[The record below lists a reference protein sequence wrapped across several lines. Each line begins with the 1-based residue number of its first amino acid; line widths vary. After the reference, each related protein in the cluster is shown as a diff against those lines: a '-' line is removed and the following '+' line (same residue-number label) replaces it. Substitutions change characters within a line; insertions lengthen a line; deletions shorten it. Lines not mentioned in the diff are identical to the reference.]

1 MLGSARSLPAF
12 LQFDAYKVFGVVFVA
27 CVLVQGW
34 VWTGKWALDHR
45 VFVEGVHR
53 YAAGRPVDH
62 RHSVH
67 QYPATT
73 LLVPAGALAAA
84 GLSDDRALR
93 LTMSFLISLVAA
105 LTAAAAFL
113 IRPKTPWWAFVAW
126 LLVFQPLYTL
136 ATPPTALLALLA
148 AYFALLVLLARERN
162 AYSLPM
168 LAGIGVCGGA
178 MLATRLDISGVFL
191 AAATLYL
198 ASKRAAALLA
208 IPIFA
213 LASFFFFDPYLVFS
227 PIEQVSYII
236 KMIFFHA
243 LYLGSTNAIDSI
255 VYSSLFGVVSLVLA
269 GILLSSRRLQ
279 SLPPDFALF
288 LMAVSMVITLV
299 LFAGRHHPPW
309 LFYPAYLVWE
319 LLLPLI
325 VMDGIRALPE
335 KGTLRAFASPETIGI
350 ALAGIYLTYQLW
362 LFYFRVM

>member
-1 MLGSARSLPAF
+1 M
-12 LQFDAYKVFGVVFVA
+12 
-27 CVLVQGW
+27 
-34 VWTGKWALDHR
+34 GKWTLAHR

-53 YAAGRPVDH
+53 CAAGRPVDL

-73 LLVPAGALAAA
+73 ILVPAGALAAA

-105 LTAAAAFL
+105 L
-113 IRPKTPWWAFVAW
+113 
-126 LLVFQPLYTL
+126 
-136 ATPPTALLALLA
+136 
-148 AYFALLVLLARERN
+148 
-162 AYSLPM
+162 
-168 LAGIGVCGGA
+168 
-178 MLATRLDISGVFL
+178 
-191 AAATLYL
+191 
-198 ASKRAAALLA
+198 LA
-208 IPIFA
+208 IPILA
-213 LASFFFFDPYLVFS
+213 LVSFLFFDPYLVFS

-243 LYLGSTNAIDSI
+243 LYPGTTNEIDSI

-279 SLPPDFALF
+279 SLPPDLALL
-288 LMAVSMVITLV
+288 LMAVSMVMTLV

-325 VMDGIRALPE
+325 VMDGIRALPGRGYE
-335 KGTLRAFASPETIGI
+335 NSVMVPDSTALSLVPAAFFRHGI
-350 ALAGIYLTYQLW
+350 
-362 LFYFRVM
+362 